1 MKNKKILFGLIGV
14 GALAGLYF
22 WNKNRK
28 TGANIV
34 ADTTSTT
41 NTNLSAEA
49 TDKLAKQYADE
60 LVTELDKEISYI
72 TLNPIKNIDQTIT
85 LPNDEKTSVLA
96 NALSQYR
103 TEQTQ
108 SINESNLNDFKKLK
122 NNYGNIYLMFKKAI
136 PNFKNQDDLNTA
148 KNLFIKLNVYGDKGV
163 RDGRVSITK
172 DEQIWMANNPNL
184 GESFGF
190 DTSIVYPNRQI
201 KTAIA
206 STGLQLKDALVSTG
220 LTTKI

>member
-1 MKNKKILFGLIGV
+1 MEKKKILFGLIGV

-22 WNKNRK
+22 WNKNK
-28 TGANIV
+28 KSATNVV
-34 ADTTSTT
+34 ADATSTT

-60 LVTELDKEISYI
+60 LVNELDKEISYI
-72 TLNPIKNIDQTIT
+72 TLNPVKNVADTN
-85 LPNDEKTSVLA
+85 LPINNDKMSILA
-96 NALSQYR
+96 NTLSQYR

-108 SINESNLNDFKKLK
+108 SMNESNLNNFKKLK

-206 STGLQLKDALVSTG
+206 STGLQLKDALISTG

>member
-1 MKNKKILFGLIGV
+1 MKNKKILFGLIGI

-34 ADTTSTT
+34 ADATSTT

-72 TLNPIKNIDQTIT
+72 TLNPVKNIAETT
-85 LPNDEKTSVLA
+85 LPTNNDKMSVLE
-96 NALSQYR
+96 NSLIQYR
-103 TEQTQ
+103 TGLSQ
-108 SINESNLNDFKKLK
+108 SMNESNLNNFKKLK

-136 PNFKNQDDLNTA
+136 PNFKNTDDLNTA
-148 KNLFIKLNVYGDKGV
+148 KNLFIKLNVYGDKGI
-163 RDGRVSITK
+163 RNGRVSITK

-190 DTSIVYPNRQI
+190 DTSIIFPNRE
-201 KTAIA
+201 
-206 STGLQLKDALVSTG
+206 LKHGIVSKNG
-220 LTTKI
+220 LTLTSI

>member
-1 MKNKKILFGLIGV
+1 MKNKKILFGLIGI

-34 ADTTSTT
+34 ADATS
-41 NTNLSAEA
+41 TNLSAEA

-60 LVTELDKEISYI
+60 MVTELDKEISYI
-72 TLNPIKNIDQTIT
+72 TLNPVKNIDQRIT
-85 LPNDEKTSVLA
+85 LLNDEKTSVLA

-108 SINESNLNDFKKLK
+108 SMNESNINNFKKLK

-148 KNLFIKLNVYGDKGV
+148 KNLFIKLIVYGDKAV
-163 RDGRVSITK
+163 RDGRATITK

-190 DTSIVYPNRQI
+190 DTSIIFPNREI
-201 KTAIA
+201 KTAI
-206 STGLQLKDALVSTG
+206 VSKADKMTS
-220 LTTKI
+220 I